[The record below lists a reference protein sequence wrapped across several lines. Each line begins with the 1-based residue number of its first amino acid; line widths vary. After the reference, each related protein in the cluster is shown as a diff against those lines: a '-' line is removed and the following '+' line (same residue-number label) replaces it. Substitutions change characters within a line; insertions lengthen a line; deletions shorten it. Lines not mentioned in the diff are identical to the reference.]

1 MSKSSLLIVF
11 FLVASAFFDVYKGD
25 HLEDHSQD
33 ISRLATITDPA
44 HLKDNELAINFRQN
58 KYGLIMSKYSFELLL
73 CFLQDN
79 KFMLLLRL
87 MNQYITIQG
96 TDCCFYKRR

>member
-1 MSKSSLLIVF
+1 M
-11 FLVASAFFDVYKGD
+11 
-25 HLEDHSQD
+25 EDHSQD
-33 ISRLATITDPA
+33 INRLSTITDPA
-44 HLKDNELAINFRQN
+44 HLNDNELAINFRQN

-96 TDCCFYKRR
+96 KSH